1 MKFGIQEELLLSFL
15 DTIIRVIE
23 GKHLMKEKIYGQG
36 PFMQIM
42 SHTIFLPFLQ
52 LLSEI
57 IMSCQTISQDIF
69 LNFEKR
75 HFFQYSFNNCSSL
88 QHLYITSMDIDI

>member
-57 IMSCQTISQDIF
+57 IMSCQTISQDIC
-69 LNFEKR
+69 LNFEKG
-75 HFFQYSFNNCSSL
+75 HFLQYSFNN
-88 QHLYITSMDIDI
+88 HLFAHHCNICT